1 MNSKGV
7 IYVNKRNEVKMEFLS
22 KSENES
28 FSRMVVASLV
38 SQLDPTIE
46 ELNEVKTAVSEA
58 VTNCIVHAYNG
69 KTGYIF
75 LECILYDD
83 EIQISI
89 KDNGRGIDDVKK
101 AREPLFTT
109 NTDMERSGMGF
120 TVMETF
126 MDTVNV
132 DSIIGVGTKVTMTKK
147 ICANR
152 L

>member
-1 MNSKGV
+1 M
-7 IYVNKRNEVKMEFLS
+7 NKRNEVKVEFLS
-22 KSENES
+22 KSENEG

-58 VTNCIVHAYNG
+58 VTNCIVHAYNS

-83 EIQISI
+83 EIKISV
-89 KDNGRGIDDVKK
+89 KDNGRGIEDVNK

>member
-1 MNSKGV
+1 M
-7 IYVNKRNEVKMEFLS
+7 NKRNEVKVEFLS

-89 KDNGRGIDDVKK
+89 KDNGRGIEDVNK

-152 L
+152 LW

>member
-1 MNSKGV
+1 M
-7 IYVNKRNEVKMEFLS
+7 NKRNEVKIEFLS
-22 KSENES
+22 KSENEG

-46 ELNEVKTAVSEA
+46 ELNDVKTAVSEA

-83 EIQISI
+83 EIYISI
-89 KDNGRGIDDVKK
+89 KDNGRGIEDVKK

-126 MDTVNV
+126 MDTVKV
-132 DSIIGVGTKVTMTKK
+132 DSIVGVGTKVTMTKK